1 MIRESAFIIAAL
13 FALGIIGA
21 VALTTPLCSGSSDAG
36 CHTGRTI
43 R

>member
-1 MIRESAFIIAAL
+1 MFKQTMFIGFAL
-13 FALGIIGA
+13 LCLGIIGA

-36 CHTGRTI
+36 CNTGRSV